1 MMKENMSNPNLSSNS
16 TEVTK
21 LRFLD
26 LIFIVYYVFAF
37 VCFLLN
43 FFGVTHFYETYFN
56 ASWFVFPLIIQLLA
70 TRLIT
75 QKELFFSK
83 FPLSFKPTLRI
94 IVIFQFIIQH
104 VVVLSLLE
112 YPSIGALISNP
123 KIQFLICN
131 ALIILWSLS
140 AIYQKFTSKKSNKGS
155 DKK

>member
-37 VCFLLN
+37 VCYLLN

-83 FPLSFKPTLRI
+83 LPLSFNPTLRI
-94 IVIFQFIIQH
+94 IVIFKFIIQH